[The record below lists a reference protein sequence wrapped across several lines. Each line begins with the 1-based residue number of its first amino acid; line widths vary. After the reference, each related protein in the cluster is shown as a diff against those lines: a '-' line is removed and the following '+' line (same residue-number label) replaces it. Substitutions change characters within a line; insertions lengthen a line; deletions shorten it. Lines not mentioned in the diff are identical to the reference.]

1 MAPLR
6 ANIVAATYSP
16 TQTFAVNTARIVT
29 LREAARH
36 HNPTTAFL
44 LSKCN
49 CTGKCI
55 TSRCVCRK
63 TGIECSTHCHGS
75 RTCQNKDTVVPAPS
89 TSKLCRPHGEID
101 SVADG
106 SMWLT
111 NTHMAAASELLLSS
125 HPHIDDVQNTV
136 LQQNHSWVLPTT
148 EFIQFL
154 HVSNSHWVTI
164 SSIGE
169 SEHFR
174 FNAGQAFH

>member
-1 MAPLR
+1 MVPLR

-29 LREAARH
+29 LHQAARR

-63 TGIECSTHCHGS
+63 TGTECSTHCHGS

-89 TSKLCRPHGEID
+89 TSKLCLPHG
-101 SVADG
+101 A
-106 SMWLT
+106 
-111 NTHMAAASELLLSS
+111 
-125 HPHIDDVQNTV
+125 
-136 LQQNHSWVLPTT
+136 SWVVPTT